1 MHLLT
6 EQCSS
11 ILLIIVGCSIKHN
24 DVTEVNDVNTQS
36 LQLEV
41 AIKIEHQSQLP
52 ANNHPLIA
60 RFTEQWFVTQRSSWR
75 PTWACF
81 VAGTTGWTGGR
92 QRLRT
97 SIKQLSNLSAD
108 KRPVAIECYLKSCL
122 SASLAFNNLCYQ
134 ICKILR
140 QTDGQLRTF

>member
-41 AIKIEHQSQLP
+41 AIKIELQSQLP

-81 VAGTTGWTGGR
+81 VAGTTGWTGQAAVEDLNQTIVKSQRR
-92 QRLRT
+92 QKT
-97 SIKQLSNLSAD
+97 GG
-108 KRPVAIECYLKSCL
+108 Y
-122 SASLAFNNLCYQ
+122 
-134 ICKILR
+134 
-140 QTDGQLRTF
+140 